1 MTKRALSIPA
11 LALSI
16 LLFSAVLAP
25 AAFAKST
32 HSATRSA
39 PAAVAIETAP
49 VGKTVVSLVIA
60 TLGVI
65 SAVIAGV
72 NAGINGAIG
81 AASTDPAA
89 VTQSES
95 AQAANETATI
105 ASAAAAVTNAEATG
119 KGIGTLLASLAA
131 ALTGSS

>member
-1 MTKRALSIPA
+1 MTKKTLSVPA
-11 LALSI
+11 VVLTI
-16 LLFSAVLAP
+16 LLISAVLAP
-25 AAFAKST
+25 AAFAKGT
-32 HSATRSA
+32 HSTTRSA

-72 NAGINGAIG
+72 NAGVNGAIG

-89 VTQSES
+89 VTQSEA